1 MRRERNN
8 GARVS
13 ISSTESYLAEHF
25 IKTVQEQIEWKR
37 ARQPATLEIRE
48 YMLDRMEQLMTE
60 SGIFEIA
67 DEARPSEIAATV
79 DEAKMSE
86 TARVTDEANIP
97 ENASKA
103 GKAKA
108 SLPDTSMMAD
118 IRQEQKIQIIAERV
132 VEEMGNPIEIGK
144 SLNELHHPR
153 FDAKLFMSMLGMMIL
168 GVIFNICCGTSR
180 SAANTIFINT
190 MGIGVVVAS
199 YFFDYTIVIRKI
211 SAFVTGGM
219 LLLAIT
225 FWLDTRTG
233 VGAKAYAYSL
243 FAGILCMALMAV
255 KVRMDKTVKAYTVS
269 LTLSTVILYVMMVLQ
284 SIPGIIFVTGAVII
298 NTIYICR
305 KVKSKKQKS
314 AVSLAQVLA
323 FVTGFLFF
331 DGKTLVQ
338 RVFNIEGIAYV
349 RDVISA
355 SSFIGIS
362 QSGGIGLEKT
372 DYQLDYFIAGYGLV
386 AAVFLLIIYIII
398 IIIMCN
404 LQRLMKKQ
412 SLDVNRG
419 VLSYIVLVFGVQI
432 AGAYIN
438 AFGLAYVGGMD
449 LPFVSNGICFA
460 FCDYLLFGLVMSMRR
475 HEDIVVDLLRV

>member
-1 MRRERNN
+1 MAER
-8 GARVS
+8 
-13 ISSTESYLAEHF
+13 F

-86 TARVTDEANIP
+86 TASVTDEANIP
-97 ENASKA
+97 ENASMA
-103 GKAKA
+103 GKANMPENASVAGKA
-108 SLPDTSMMAD
+108 NMPENTSVADKVKELLP
-118 IRQEQKIQIIAERV
+118 EQKIQIIAERV

-180 SAANTIFINT
+180 SVTNTVFINA
-190 MGIGVVVAS
+190 MGIGVVIVS

-219 LLLAIT
+219 ILLAIT

-284 SIPGIIFVTGAVII
+284 SIPGIILVTGAVII

-362 QSGGIGLEKT
+362 QTGGIGLEKT

-398 IIIMCN
+398 MCN
-404 LQRLMKKQ
+404 LQWLMKKQ

-419 VLSYIVLVFGVQI
+419 VLSYIVLFFGVQI

-438 AFGLAYVGGMD
+438 AFGFAYVGGMD

>member
-1 MRRERNN
+1 MAER
-8 GARVS
+8 
-13 ISSTESYLAEHF
+13 F
-25 IKTVQEQIEWKR
+25 IKTVQEQIAWKR

-48 YMLDRMEQLMTE
+48 YMLDRMEELMTE

-79 DEAKMSE
+79 DEAK
-86 TARVTDEANIP
+86 
-97 ENASKA
+97 
-103 GKAKA
+103 
-108 SLPDTSMMAD
+108 
-118 IRQEQKIQIIAERV
+118 IQIITERV

-144 SLNELHHPR
+144 LLNELHHPR

-180 SAANTIFINT
+180 SATNMIFINT

-219 LLLAIT
+219 ILLAIT

-255 KVRMDKTVKAYTVS
+255 KVRMDKNVKAYIVS
-269 LTLSTVILYVMMVLQ
+269 LVLSIVVLYAVMILQ
-284 SIPGIIFVTGAVII
+284 SISGIILVTGAIII
-298 NTIYICR
+298 NTLYFCGKAR
-305 KVKSKKQKS
+305 NNKRKS
-314 AVSLAQVLA
+314 ALALAPVLVFA
-323 FVTGFLFF
+323 IGFWFF
-331 DGKTLVQ
+331 DGKTTAH
-338 RVFNIEGIAYV
+338 RIFNIEGMAYV
-349 RDVISA
+349 RDVISV
-355 SSFIGIS
+355 SSFIGVS
-362 QSGGIGLEKT
+362 QTGGIGLEKT
-372 DYQLDYFIAGYGLV
+372 DYLLDYFIAGYGLV
-386 AAVFLLIIYIII
+386 AAVFLLIMYIII
-398 IIIMCN
+398 ICSLQN
-404 LQRLMKKQ
+404 LRKKQ

-419 VLSYIVLVFGVQI
+419 VLSYIILVFGVQI

>member
-1 MRRERNN
+1 M
-8 GARVS
+8 
-13 ISSTESYLAEHF
+13 AEHF
-25 IKTVQEQIEWKR
+25 IQTVQEQIEWKR

-48 YMLDRMEQLMTE
+48 YMLDRMEELMSEPET
-60 SGIFEIA
+60 FEMA
-67 DEARPSEIAATV
+67 GAV

-86 TARVTDEANIP
+86 TASVTDEANML
-97 ENASKA
+97 ENTSMA
-103 GKAKA
+103 GKAEV
-108 SLPDTSMMAD
+108 SLQEIDMMTGA
-118 IRQEQKIQIIAERV
+118 RQEQKLQTITERV

-153 FDAKLFMSMLGMMIL
+153 FDAKLFMGMLGMMIL

-219 LLLAIT
+219 ILLAIT

-255 KVRMDKTVKAYTVS
+255 KVRMDKNVKAYIVS
-269 LTLSTVILYVMMVLQ
+269 LVLSIVILYAMMVLQ
-284 SIPGIIFVTGAVII
+284 SIPGIILVTGAVII
-298 NTIYICR
+298 NTIHICR

-314 AVSLAQVLA
+314 ALLFVQILA
-323 FVTGFLFF
+323 FVTGFLLF

-398 IIIMCN
+398 MCN
-404 LQRLMKKQ
+404 LQRLRKKQ

-419 VLSYIVLVFGVQI
+419 VLSYIILVFGVQI

-438 AFGLAYVGGMD
+438 AFGLAYLGGMD

-460 FCDYLLFGLVMSMRR
+460 FCDYLMFGLVMSMRR
-475 HEDIVVDLLRV
+475 HEDIVVDLLRR

>member
-1 MRRERNN
+1 M
-8 GARVS
+8 S

-86 TARVTDEANIP
+86 TTSVTDEANIP
-97 ENASKA
+97 ENASMAGKANVPENASVA

-144 SLNELHHPR
+144 SLNKLHHPR

-284 SIPGIIFVTGAVII
+284 SIPGIILVTGAVII

-349 RDVISA
+349 RNVISA

-386 AAVFLLIIYIII
+386 AAVFLLIIYYYNVQFAAAYEKAESG
-398 IIIMCN
+398 CK
-404 LQRLMKKQ
+404 QRSSFLY
-412 SLDVNRG
+412 STGFWRADCRG
-419 VLSYIVLVFGVQI
+419 LCQCLWACVCGRH
-432 AGAYIN
+432 G
-438 AFGLAYVGGMD
+438 
-449 LPFVSNGICFA
+449 FA
-460 FCDYLLFGLVMSMRR
+460 LREQWNMLC
-475 HEDIVVDLLRV
+475 LLRLSLVRTCYVHEAA

>member
-1 MRRERNN
+1 M
-8 GARVS
+8 
-13 ISSTESYLAEHF
+13 
-25 IKTVQEQIEWKR
+25 QEQIEWKR

-86 TARVTDEANIP
+86 TASVTDEANIP
-97 ENASKA
+97 ENASMA
-103 GKAKA
+103 GKANMPENASVAGKA
-108 SLPDTSMMAD
+108 NMPENTSVADKVKELLP
-118 IRQEQKIQIIAERV
+118 EQKIQIIAERV

-180 SAANTIFINT
+180 SVTNTVFINA
-190 MGIGVVVAS
+190 MGIGVVIVS

-219 LLLAIT
+219 ILLAIT

-284 SIPGIIFVTGAVII
+284 SIPGIILVTGAVII

-362 QSGGIGLEKT
+362 QTGGIGLEKT

-398 IIIMCN
+398 MCN
-404 LQRLMKKQ
+404 LQWLMKKQ

-419 VLSYIVLVFGVQI
+419 VLSYIVLFFGVQI

-438 AFGLAYVGGMD
+438 AFGFAYVGGMD

>member
-1 MRRERNN
+1 M
-8 GARVS
+8 
-13 ISSTESYLAEHF
+13 
-25 IKTVQEQIEWKR
+25 QEQIEWKR

-86 TARVTDEANIP
+86 TTSVTDEANIP
-97 ENASKA
+97 ENASMAGKENVPENASVA

-180 SAANTIFINT
+180 SATNTIFINT

-219 LLLAIT
+219 ISLAIT

-255 KVRMDKTVKAYTVS
+255 KVRMDKNVKAYIVS
-269 LTLSTVILYVMMVLQ
+269 LVLSIVVLYAMMILQ
-284 SIPGIIFVTGAVII
+284 SIPGIILVTGAIII
-298 NTIYICR
+298 NTLYFCGKAR
-305 KVKSKKQKS
+305 NNKQKS
-314 AVSLAQVLA
+314 ALALAPVL
-323 FVTGFLFF
+323 GFAIGFWFF
-331 DGKTLVQ
+331 DGKTTAH
-338 RVFNIEGIAYV
+338 RIFNIEGMAYV
-349 RDVISA
+349 RDVIST
-355 SSFIGIS
+355 SSFIGVS
-362 QSGGIGLEKT
+362 QTGGVGLEKT
-372 DYQLDYFIAGYGLV
+372 DYLLDYFIAGYGLV

-398 IIIMCN
+398 ICSLQN
-404 LQRLMKKQ
+404 LRKKQ
-412 SLDVNRG
+412 SLYVNRG
-419 VLSYIVLVFGVQI
+419 VLSYTILVFGVQI

>member
-1 MRRERNN
+1 M
-8 GARVS
+8 S
-13 ISSTESYLAEHF
+13 ISSTELYLVERF

-48 YMLDRMEQLMTE
+48 YMLDRMEELMSEPET
-60 SGIFEIA
+60 FEMA
-67 DEARPSEIAATV
+67 GAV

-86 TARVTDEANIP
+86 TASVTDEANML
-97 ENASKA
+97 ENTSVA
-103 GKAKA
+103 GKAEV
-108 SLPDTSMMAD
+108 SLQEIDMMTGA
-118 IRQEQKIQIIAERV
+118 RQEQKLQTITERV

-153 FDAKLFMSMLGMMIL
+153 FDAKLFMGMLGMMIL

-199 YFFDYTIVIRKI
+199 YFFDYTMVIRKI

-219 LLLAIT
+219 ILLAIT

-255 KVRMDKTVKAYTVS
+255 KVRMDKNVKAYIVS
-269 LTLSTVILYVMMVLQ
+269 LVLSIVILYAMMVLQ
-284 SIPGIIFVTGAVII
+284 SIPGIILVTGAVII

-314 AVSLAQVLA
+314 ALLFVQILA
-323 FVTGFLFF
+323 FVTGFLLF

-398 IIIMCN
+398 MCN

-419 VLSYIVLVFGVQI
+419 VLSYVILVFGVQI
-432 AGAYIN
+432 AGGYIN
-438 AFGLAYVGGMD
+438 AFGLAYLGGMD
-449 LPFVSNGICFA
+449 LPFVSNGICFV

-475 HEDIVVDLLRV
+475 HEDIVVDLLRR

>member
-1 MRRERNN
+1 M
-8 GARVS
+8 S
-13 ISSTESYLAEHF
+13 ISSTESYLVERF

-48 YMLDRMEQLMTE
+48 YMLDRMEELMSEPET
-60 SGIFEIA
+60 FEMA
-67 DEARPSEIAATV
+67 GAV

-86 TARVTDEANIP
+86 TASVTDEANML
-97 ENASKA
+97 ENTSMA
-103 GKAKA
+103 GKAEV
-108 SLPDTSMMAD
+108 SLQEIDMMTGA
-118 IRQEQKIQIIAERV
+118 RQEQKLQTIVERV
-132 VEEMGNPIEIGK
+132 VGEMGNPIEIGK

-199 YFFDYTIVIRKI
+199 YFFDYTIVIRKK

-219 LLLAIT
+219 ILLAIT

-255 KVRMDKTVKAYTVS
+255 KVRMDKNVKAYIVS
-269 LTLSTVILYVMMVLQ
+269 LVLSIVILYAMMILQ
-284 SIPGIIFVTGAVII
+284 SIPGIILVTGAVII

-314 AVSLAQVLA
+314 ALLFVQILA
-323 FVTGFLFF
+323 FVTGFLLF

-398 IIIMCN
+398 MCN

-419 VLSYIVLVFGVQI
+419 VLSYIILVFGVQI

>member
-1 MRRERNN
+1 MVER
-8 GARVS
+8 
-13 ISSTESYLAEHF
+13 F
-25 IKTVQEQIEWKR
+25 INTVQEQIEWKR

-48 YMLDRMEQLMTE
+48 YMLDRIEQLMTE
-60 SGIFEIA
+60 SGIFEIV
-67 DEARPSEIAATV
+67 DEAKPSEIVATV

-86 TARVTDEANIP
+86 TASVTYEANMPENTGVTAEANMP
-97 ENASKA
+97 ENASMA
-103 GKAKA
+103 GKAEV
-108 SLPDTSMMAD
+108 SLPEIDMMTCL
-118 IRQEQKIQIIAERV
+118 RQEQKIQRITERV
-132 VEEMGNPIEIGK
+132 VEEMGNPIEIGR

-180 SAANTIFINT
+180 SVANTVFINA

-211 SAFVTGGM
+211 SAFVAGGM
-219 LLLAIT
+219 FLLAIT

-233 VGAKAYAYSL
+233 IGAKAYAYSL
-243 FAGILCMALMAV
+243 FAGILCMALV
-255 KVRMDKTVKAYTVS
+255 TLKVRVDKTIMAYADS
-269 LTLSTVILYVMMVLQ
+269 LALSIVVLYAMMVLQ
-284 SIPGIIFVTGAVII
+284 SIPGIILVTGAIII
-298 NTIYICR
+298 NTLFFGR
-305 KVKSKKQKS
+305 KVMTNKLES
-314 AVSLAQVLA
+314 VLMFVPVLA
-323 FVTGFLFF
+323 FAIGFWLF

-362 QSGGIGLEKT
+362 QTAGLGLEKT

-398 IIIMCN
+398 MCN

-419 VLSYIVLVFGVQI
+419 VLSYIILVFGVQI

-475 HEDIVVDLLRV
+475 HEDIVVDLLRR

>member
-1 MRRERNN
+1 MAER
-8 GARVS
+8 
-13 ISSTESYLAEHF
+13 F

-86 TARVTDEANIP
+86 IASMAGKANMPENTSVAGKANVP
-97 ENASKA
+97 ENASVA

-118 IRQEQKIQIIAERV
+118 IRQEQKIQTITERV

-180 SAANTIFINT
+180 SVANTIFINT

-219 LLLAIT
+219 ISLAIT
-225 FWLDTRTG
+225 F
-233 VGAKAYAYSL
+233 
-243 FAGILCMALMAV
+243 
-255 KVRMDKTVKAYTVS
+255 
-269 LTLSTVILYVMMVLQ
+269 
-284 SIPGIIFVTGAVII
+284 
-298 NTIYICR
+298 
-305 KVKSKKQKS
+305 
-314 AVSLAQVLA
+314 
-323 FVTGFLFF
+323 
-331 DGKTLVQ
+331 
-338 RVFNIEGIAYV
+338 
-349 RDVISA
+349 
-355 SSFIGIS
+355 
-362 QSGGIGLEKT
+362 
-372 DYQLDYFIAGYGLV
+372 
-386 AAVFLLIIYIII
+386 
-398 IIIMCN
+398 
-404 LQRLMKKQ
+404 
-412 SLDVNRG
+412 
-419 VLSYIVLVFGVQI
+419 
-432 AGAYIN
+432 
-438 AFGLAYVGGMD
+438 
-449 LPFVSNGICFA
+449 
-460 FCDYLLFGLVMSMRR
+460 
-475 HEDIVVDLLRV
+475 

>member
-1 MRRERNN
+1 M
-8 GARVS
+8 
-13 ISSTESYLAEHF
+13 AEHF
-25 IKTVQEQIEWKR
+25 IQTVQEQIEWKR
-37 ARQPATLEIRE
+37 AREPATLEIRE
-48 YMLDRMEQLMTE
+48 YMLDRMEELMSEPET
-60 SGIFEIA
+60 FEMA
-67 DEARPSEIAATV
+67 GAL

-86 TARVTDEANIP
+86 TASVTDEANML
-97 ENASKA
+97 ENTSMA
-103 GKAKA
+103 GKAEV
-108 SLPDTSMMAD
+108 SLQEIDMMTGA
-118 IRQEQKIQIIAERV
+118 RQEQKLQTITERV

-153 FDAKLFMSMLGMMIL
+153 FDAKLFMGMLGMMIL

-211 SAFVTGGM
+211 SAFMTGGM
-219 LLLAIT
+219 ILLAIT

-255 KVRMDKTVKAYTVS
+255 KVRMDKNVKAYIVS
-269 LTLSTVILYVMMVLQ
+269 LVLSIVILYAMMVLQ
-284 SIPGIIFVTGAVII
+284 SIPGIILVTGAVII

-314 AVSLAQVLA
+314 ALLLVQILA
-323 FVTGFLFF
+323 FVTGFLLF

-398 IIIMCN
+398 MCN

-419 VLSYIVLVFGVQI
+419 VLSYVLLVFGVQI
-432 AGAYIN
+432 AGAYVN
-438 AFGLAYVGGMD
+438 AFGLAYLGGMD

-475 HEDIVVDLLRV
+475 HEDIVVDLLRR

>member
-1 MRRERNN
+1 M
-8 GARVS
+8 S
-13 ISSTESYLAEHF
+13 ISSTESYLVERF
-25 IKTVQEQIEWKR
+25 IKIVQEQIEWKR

-48 YMLDRMEQLMTE
+48 YMLDRMEELMSEPETFE
-60 SGIFEIA
+60 MSGA
-67 DEARPSEIAATV
+67 L

-86 TARVTDEANIP
+86 TASVTDEANML
-97 ENASKA
+97 ENTSMA
-103 GKAKA
+103 GKAEV
-108 SLPDTSMMAD
+108 SLQEIDMMTGA
-118 IRQEQKIQIIAERV
+118 RQEQRLQTIAERLV
-132 VEEMGNPIEIGK
+132 GEMGNPIEIGK

-219 LLLAIT
+219 ILLAIT

-255 KVRMDKTVKAYTVS
+255 KVRMDKNVKAYIVS
-269 LTLSTVILYVMMVLQ
+269 LVLSIVILYAMMVLQ
-284 SIPGIIFVTGAVII
+284 SIPGIILVTGAVII
-298 NTIYICR
+298 NTIHICR

-314 AVSLAQVLA
+314 ALLFVQILA
-323 FVTGFLFF
+323 FVTGFLLF

-398 IIIMCN
+398 MCN

-419 VLSYIVLVFGVQI
+419 VLSYIILVFGVQI

-438 AFGLAYVGGMD
+438 AFGLAYLGGMD

-460 FCDYLLFGLVMSMRR
+460 FCDYLMFGLVMSMRR
-475 HEDIVVDLLRV
+475 HEDIVVDLLRR

>member
-1 MRRERNN
+1 M
-8 GARVS
+8 
-13 ISSTESYLAEHF
+13 AEHF
-25 IKTVQEQIEWKR
+25 IQTVQEQIEWKR
-37 ARQPATLEIRE
+37 AREPATLEIRE
-48 YMLDRMEQLMTE
+48 YMLDRMEELMSEPET
-60 SGIFEIA
+60 FEMA
-67 DEARPSEIAATV
+67 GAV

-86 TARVTDEANIP
+86 TASVTDEANML
-97 ENASKA
+97 ENTSMA
-103 GKAKA
+103 GKAEV
-108 SLPDTSMMAD
+108 SLQEIDMMTGA
-118 IRQEQKIQIIAERV
+118 RQEQKLQTITERV

-211 SAFVTGGM
+211 SAFMTGGM
-219 LLLAIT
+219 ILLAIT

-233 VGAKAYAYSL
+233 VGAKAYVYSL

-255 KVRMDKTVKAYTVS
+255 KVRMDKNVKAYIVS
-269 LTLSTVILYVMMVLQ
+269 LVLSIVILYAMMVLQ
-284 SIPGIIFVTGAVII
+284 SIPGIILVTGAVII

-305 KVKSKKQKS
+305 KVNSKKQKS
-314 AVSLAQVLA
+314 VLLFVQILA
-323 FVTGFLFF
+323 FVTGFLLF

-386 AAVFLLIIYIII
+386 AAVFLLITY

-419 VLSYIVLVFGVQI
+419 VISYIILVFGVQI

>member
-1 MRRERNN
+1 MAER
-8 GARVS
+8 
-13 ISSTESYLAEHF
+13 F

-86 TARVTDEANIP
+86 IASMAGKANMPENTSVAGKANVP
-97 ENASKA
+97 ENASVA

-118 IRQEQKIQIIAERV
+118 IRPEQKLQTITERV

-219 LLLAIT
+219 ILLAIT

-255 KVRMDKTVKAYTVS
+255 KIRMDKNVKAYIVS

-284 SIPGIIFVTGAVII
+284 SIPGIILVTGAVII

-331 DGKTLVQ
+331 DGKNLVQ

-349 RDVISA
+349 RNVISA

-386 AAVFLLIIYIII
+386 AAVFLLIIY

>member
-1 MRRERNN
+1 M
-8 GARVS
+8 
-13 ISSTESYLAEHF
+13 AEHF
-25 IKTVQEQIEWKR
+25 IQTVQEQIEWKR

-97 ENASKA
+97 ENASMA
-103 GKAKA
+103 GKANM
-108 SLPDTSMMAD
+108 PENTSMAD
-118 IRQEQKIQIIAERV
+118 KAKELLPEQKIQIIAERV

-180 SAANTIFINT
+180 SVTNTVFINA
-190 MGIGVVVAS
+190 MGIGVVIVS

-219 LLLAIT
+219 ILLAIT

-284 SIPGIIFVTGAVII
+284 SIPGIILVTGAVII

-386 AAVFLLIIYIII
+386 AAVFFLIIY

-404 LQRLMKKQ
+404 LQWLMKKQ